1 MVSVLEE
8 FRLQSRFCGE
18 FGSPFTRDLLA
29 RAADDIGACGI
40 VARLTDAWPG
50 SPRTAAV
57 SLRLAGALHAAVL
70 AGRDAALAAEYPLT
84 RVDWLMDAVWPVA
97 EAFLRREEAWV
108 RDFMRSPPQTNETA
122 RSTGLACG
130 FLRLAQTAPQP
141 FHMLELGAS
150 AGLNLNWDRF
160 AYAHPSW
167 GREHVPG
174 PHMPTLIT
182 GAAPPW
188 QDIAIASRA
197 ACDQNPLDPADRQ
210 DQLRLRAYIWADQ
223 TARLERLDAAL
234 ALAQQGG
241 VRVEKAD
248 AAEWVKAKLAGD
260 LPDGTTVV
268 YHSVFLQYPPREVR
282 ESIAFAIETAGAR
295 TTALKQ
301 LARVSFEPENVVG
314 APHGSARYVL
324 HVQHWNSGQRS
335 EATLADVDPH
345 GRTLAWLAGS
355 TRPPSAS
362 ASPASI

>member
-29 RAADDIGACGI
+29 RAADNIAAGGT
-40 VARLTDAWPG
+40 VAQLTAGWPG

-57 SLRLAGALHAAVL
+57 SLRLAGALHAAAL
-70 AGRDAALAAEYPLT
+70 ASRDAALASEYP
-84 RVDWLMDAVWPVA
+84 RARAGWSMDAVWPLA
-97 EAFLRREEAWV
+97 EAFLRRDEAWV

-130 FLRLAQTAPQP
+130 FLWLALNAPQP

-160 AYAHPSW
+160 AYAHTPW
-167 GREHVPG
+167 GRERAAG
-174 PHMPTLIT
+174 PFMPTLIT

-188 QDIAIASRA
+188 RHIAIASRA
-197 ACDQNPLDPADRQ
+197 ACDQNPLNPSDTH

-234 ALAQQGG
+234 SLAQEAG

-248 AAEWVKAKLAGD
+248 AAEWVKARLAED

-268 YHSVFLQYPPREVR
+268 YHSVFLQYPPRETR
-282 ESIAFAIETAGAR
+282 EAIAAAIEAAGAR
-295 TTALKQ
+295 TTALQQ
-301 LARVSFEPENVVG
+301 LARVSFEPESVVG
-314 APHGSARYVL
+314 GPHGSARYVL
-324 HVQHWNSGQRS
+324 HVTLWKDGQRN

-345 GRTLAWLAGS
+345 GRTLTLLV
-355 TRPPSAS
+355 
-362 ASPASI
+362 